1 VSGTGRIWGLRFLA
15 LAIALALWFV
25 LSFERREE
33 TSEKVVDAS
42 VSYLRPDDLT
52 ILDQRQTVEV
62 TLSGPRDAVNRVT
75 PADVSAQVDVR
86 GARPGPLTV
95 SLTPQNITLP
105 SGLRVQS
112 IAPASFTLHIDRQVT
127 RRIPVE
133 PQLTGEPAAGAM
145 VGDVEVLPPQV
156 DVVGPQSQVDELES
170 LPTSPVRLDGHAL
183 SFEEVVAVVVPED
196 VTVRQVEPSRVT
208 VRVPLRVTRPRGEGA
223 GDGS

>member
-1 VSGTGRIWGLRFLA
+1 VTEIGRIWGLRFLA

-75 PADVSAQVDVR
+75 AADVSAQVDVR
-86 GARPGPLTV
+86 GAQPGPLTV
-95 SLTPQNITLP
+95 SLTPQNVTLP
-105 SGLRVQS
+105 AALRVQS

-127 RRIPVE
+127 RRLPVE
-133 PQLTGEPAAGAM
+133 ARLTGEPAAGAM
-145 VGDVEVLPPQV
+145 VGDVEVLPPHV
-156 DVVGPQSQVDELES
+156 DVVGPQSQIDELES
-170 LPTSPVRLDGHAL
+170 LQTSPVSLDGHAL

-196 VTVRQVEPSRVT
+196 VIVRQVEPSRVT
-208 VRVPLRVTRPRGEGA
+208 VRVPLRITRPRGEN
-223 GDGS
+223 DS

>member
-1 VSGTGRIWGLRFLA
+1 VTEIGRIWGLRFLA

-75 PADVSAQVDVR
+75 AADVSAQVDVR
-86 GARPGPLTV
+86 GAQPGPLTV
-95 SLTPQNITLP
+95 SLTPQNVTLP
-105 SGLRVQS
+105 AALRVQS

-127 RRIPVE
+127 RRLPVE
-133 PQLTGEPAAGAM
+133 ARLTGEPAAGAM

-156 DVVGPQSQVDELES
+156 DVVGPQSQIDELES
-170 LPTSPVRLDGHAL
+170 LPTSPVNLDGHAL

-196 VTVRQVEPSRVT
+196 VIVRQVEPSRVT
-208 VRVPLRVTRPRGEGA
+208 VRVPLRITRPRGEN
-223 GDGS
+223 DS

>member
-1 VSGTGRIWGLRFLA
+1 MTGTGRIWGLRFLA

-25 LSFERREE
+25 LSFERRED

-52 ILDQRQTVEV
+52 ILDQRQTVEI
-62 TLSGPRDAVNRVT
+62 TLSGPEDAVNRVT
-75 PADVSAQVDVR
+75 SADISAQVDVR
-86 GARPGPLTV
+86 GAQPGPLTV
-95 SLTPQNITLP
+95 SLTPENVSLP

-133 PQLTGEPAAGAM
+133 ARLTGEPAAGAV

-156 DVVGPQSQVDELES
+156 DVVGPQSQIDDLDA
-170 LPTSPVRLDGHAL
+170 LPTSPVNLNGHAL
-183 SFEEVVAVVVPED
+183 SFEEVVAVVIPED
-196 VTVRQVEPSRVT
+196 VTVRQVEPARVT
-208 VRVPLRVTRPRGEGA
+208 VRVPLKITRPRGE
-223 GDGS
+223 DEP